1 MKFNWGTGI
10 AIFYGIFVVVL
21 VIAVIRSTGIDNSLV
36 TEDYYQKDLEYQT
49 QIDKQVNARSLSTDL
64 AIRYSDPDR
73 AVRFSFPKDLGS
85 IEGKIL
91 FFRPS
96 NAALD
101 FEADIQTDD
110 NFEQIISTRE
120 LLPGLW
126 KVKVDWSAG
135 GRDFYKEET
144 IIF

>member
-10 AIFYGIFVVVL
+10 AIFYGLFVLVL

-36 TEDYYQKDLEYQT
+36 TDDYYQKDLEYQT
-49 QIDKQVNARSLSTDL
+49 QIDKQVNARGLSTDL
-64 AIRYSDPDR
+64 AIRYSDPDH
-73 AVRFSFPKDLGS
+73 AVQFSFPKDLGAIS
-85 IEGKIL
+85 GKIL

-101 FEADIQTDD
+101 FETDIQTDE
-110 NFEQIISTRE
+110 NFELIIPTRE